1 MDFQAKFEQDD
12 TAEVAPKVLPN
23 DFSTVDKLFDWLRQQ
38 QPITEDQL
46 KSLYILNED
55 FNQALKCVQ
64 PSAQRE
70 GFATVPDVTW
80 DDIGALADIRK
91 ELFSTILVRFSY
103 YGHDDLVENW
113 NFSFARLLFNV
124 PSYIMRS
131 D

>member
-12 TAEVAPKVLPN
+12 TAEVAQKVLPN

>member
-12 TAEVAPKVLPN
+12 TAEVTPKVLPN

>member
-12 TAEVAPKVLPN
+12 TAEVAQKVLPN

-124 PSYIMRS
+124 PSYIMRL

>member
-12 TAEVAPKVLPN
+12 TAEVAQKVLPN

-91 ELFSTILVRFSY
+91 ELFLSILVGLFLHV
-103 YGHDDLVENW
+103 HDELVENG
-113 NFSFARLLFNV
+113 NF
-124 PSYIMRS
+124 
-131 D
+131 

>member
-12 TAEVAPKVLPN
+12 TAEVAQKVLPN

-91 ELFSTILVRFSY
+91 ELFLSILVGLFLHV
-103 YGHDDLVENW
+103 HDELVENW
-113 NFSFARLLFNV
+113 NFRIFDLLG
-124 PSYIMRS
+124 SYTTCREI
-131 D
+131 